1 MGEKMDPECAEYLR
15 FLGGRIKDVRKERG
29 LTVRDMVVGHGYHE
43 SQWRRYERGGSLT
56 LPSLFRIAKALSLS
70 IEVLLDGVGHYQ
82 STKFDELR
90 KPVTAK
96 KATGVAKD
104 IKK

>member
-43 SQWRRYERGGSLT
+43 SQWRRYEGGLT
-56 LPSLFRIAKALSLS
+56 HSAFPFSHRQGFES
-70 IEVLLDGVGHYQ
+70 
-82 STKFDELR
+82 FN
-90 KPVTAK
+90 
-96 KATGVAKD
+96 
-104 IKK
+104 